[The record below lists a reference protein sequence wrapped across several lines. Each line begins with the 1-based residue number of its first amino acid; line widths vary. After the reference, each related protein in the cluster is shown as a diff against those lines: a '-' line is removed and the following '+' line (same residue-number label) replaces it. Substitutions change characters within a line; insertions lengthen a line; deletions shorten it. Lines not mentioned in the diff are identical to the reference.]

1 MHMASEEGSKLWG
14 GRFSGKVDP
23 EMDKFNA
30 SIGFDKRMWKE
41 DIIGSQ
47 AYVKAIEKV
56 GLVDNEEMKE
66 ILSGLEKVKEEWSK
80 GEFAIHPSD
89 EDVHTANERRLKEII
104 GSVGGKLHTGRS
116 RNDQRNDF
124 ISCNLVRPSRCKASE
139 CYCFISIL
147 TIAKL
152 WLKNEI
158 KTLHSLLVDLI
169 KAFITRAKVE
179 IDVLM
184 PGYTHMQINHIF
196 NEHIKDKVQE
206 ANKCLYVIRCLRK
219 EGYQQSDVDYVFRS
233 IVLSKL
239 TGAIA
244 GNPFNVDRQFLA
256 KELNFSSVTA
266 NSMDAVGDRDYIIEF
281 LFWASLLSTHLSRW
295 AEDLILY
302 STKEFGFVS
311 LSDAYSTGSSLMPQK
326 KNADSL
332 ELIRGKAGRIF
343 GRFAGMQM
351 TLKGI
356 PSSYNKDLQLHKDNM
371 VAALSPDMLATD
383 LAYYLA
389 RKGVPFREAHSLS
402 GTAVQAAENKSC
414 PLNMLTVEDLKEISP
429 LFEADVTYVWDYE
442 HSVEQYVAEGGTAK
456 SSVQDQ
462 INKLQ
467 EWLNCYR
474 ESDQPSL

>member
-1 MHMASEEGSKLWG
+1 
-14 GRFSGKVDP
+14 
-23 EMDKFNA
+23 
-30 SIGFDKRMWKE
+30 
-41 DIIGSQ
+41 
-47 AYVKAIEKV
+47 
-56 GLVDNEEMKE
+56 
-66 ILSGLEKVKEEWSK
+66 
-80 GEFAIHPSD
+80 
-89 EDVHTANERRLKEII
+89 
-104 GSVGGKLHTGRS
+104 
-116 RNDQRNDF
+116 
-124 ISCNLVRPSRCKASE
+124 
-139 CYCFISIL
+139 
-147 TIAKL
+147 
-152 WLKNEI
+152 
-158 KTLHSLLVDLI
+158 
-169 KAFITRAKVE
+169 
-179 IDVLM
+179 
-184 PGYTHMQINHIF
+184 
-196 NEHIKDKVQE
+196 
-206 ANKCLYVIRCLRK
+206 
-219 EGYQQSDVDYVFRS
+219 
-233 IVLSKL
+233 
-239 TGAIA
+239 
-244 GNPFNVDRQFLA
+244 
-256 KELNFSSVTA
+256 
-266 NSMDAVGDRDYIIEF
+266 MDAVGDRDYIIEF

-356 PSSYNKDLQLHKDNM
+356 PSSYNKDLQEDKEPLFDVCDTLQGLLKVSTGTLITLLLHKDNM

>member
-116 RNDQRNDF
+116 RNDQAQVDAR
-124 ISCNLVRPSRCKASE
+124 
-139 CYCFISIL
+139 
-147 TIAKL
+147 L
-152 WLKNEI
+152 WLKSEI
-158 KTLHSLLVDLI
+158 KTLRSLLVDLI

-184 PGYTHMQINHIF
+184 PGYTHMQRA
-196 NEHIKDKVQE
+196 QP
-206 ANKCLYVIRCLRK
+206 IRWSHWLLSYSWSLKRDADRLDELRK
-219 EGYQQSDVDYVFRS
+219 RVDVNPLGS
-233 IVLSKL
+233 
-239 TGAIA
+239 GAIA

-311 LSDAYSTGSSLMPQK
+311 ISDAYSTGSSLMPQK

-343 GRFAGMQM
+343 GRLAGMQM

-356 PSSYNKDLQLHKDNM
+356 PSSYNKDLQVGHFYRFWNCQFSQISKLHKDNM

-402 GTAVQAAENKSC
+402 GSAVQAAENKSC